1 MIGIIVVPTLLP
13 LYFIRVFMNSPNGV
27 LAKILSFFPFSSPIA
42 MGLRMAFTHVPTLE
56 IVLVLIVQILF
67 AGGAIWLAGRAFKLG
82 MLQFNTKISLF
93 QLFKKEAGDA

>member
-1 MIGIIVVPTLLP
+1 
-13 LYFIRVFMNSPNGV
+13 
-27 LAKILSFFPFSSPIA
+27 
-42 MGLRMAFTHVPTLE
+42 MAFTHVPTLE

-82 MLQFNTKISLF
+82 MLQFNKKISLF